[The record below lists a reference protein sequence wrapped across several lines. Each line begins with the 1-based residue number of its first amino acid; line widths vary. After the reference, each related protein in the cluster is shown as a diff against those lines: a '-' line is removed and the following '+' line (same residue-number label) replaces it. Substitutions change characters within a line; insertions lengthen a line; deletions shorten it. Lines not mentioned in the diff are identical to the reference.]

1 MDYNYHT
8 HTSWCR
14 HAAGNAADYVAR
26 AVECGIKHMGFSEH
40 SPFVFPDGHDSG
52 YRILPQ
58 ETPQFIAEI
67 EELRR
72 KYQGIIDIKIGY
84 ELECYPKYF
93 GDMVKKA
100 VECGAEYLILGH
112 HFLGNEHPNGFKSM
126 QRNTDEALLKEY
138 VNSVLM
144 GIKSGVF
151 TYVAHPDIFNFR
163 GDEKLYRNEMRKI
176 CIASKKYNVP
186 LEINFLGIRESRNYP
201 RDDFW
206 AIAGKVG
213 APGTFGFDAHSPLA
227 AYDGESQKT
236 AEDMVKRFG
245 LNYIGKPELVLLKEL
260 KAQK

>member
-14 HAAGNAADYVAR
+14 HAMGDAADYVAR
-26 AVECGIKHMGFSEH
+26 AVECGIKRMGFSEH

-72 KYQGIIDIKIGY
+72 KYEGIIDIKLGY
-84 ELECYPKYF
+84 ELECYPQYF
-93 GDMVKKA
+93 CDMVKKA

-126 QRNTDEALLKEY
+126 QKTDDEALLKEY

-151 TYVAHPDIFNFR
+151 TYIAHPDIFNYR
-163 GDEKLYRNEMRKI
+163 GSAKIYEREMRKI
-176 CIASKKYNVP
+176 CVAAREYNLP

-206 AIAGKVG
+206 MIAGEEG
-213 APGTFGFDAHSPLA
+213 APVTFGCDAHEPEFA
-227 AYDGESQKT
+227 FDGASLVI

-245 LNYIGKPELVLLKEL
+245 LNYIGEPKIVSVKGLNF
-260 KAQK
+260 